1 MRRREVIAGLGLA
14 AWPLMAS
21 AQQPTLPVIG
31 VLGSASPDQW
41 VDRLR
46 AFREGLVE
54 AGYVEGKNV
63 ALEYRWADGRNYR
76 LLALAAEL
84 VRHPV
89 AVIVVLGSTPS
100 AIAAKAATT
109 TVPVVFRVA
118 VDPVEL
124 GLVPSLSRP
133 GGNITGVTT
142 LGVEVGPKQ
151 LELLR
156 ELIPAASVV
165 ALLTN
170 PTNPAIAEIQSRDL
184 RAAARAL
191 GLQLHVANASSESE
205 FEAIFASL
213 TELRAGGLVLGADAF
228 FNSQNERLAALALRN
243 AIPTISPY
251 REFAVAGGLMSY
263 GGSITGASRQAGVY
277 AGRIL
282 SGEKPAE
289 LPVQRAVNVDLVTN
303 LKTLR
308 ALGLT
313 MPPALRSRTDEV
325 IE

>member
-89 AVIVVLGSTPS
+89 AAIGDLGSTPS

-142 LGVEVGPKQ
+142 LGEKVGPKQ
-151 LELLR
+151 LALLR
-156 ELIPAASVV
+156 SDTCGKCRRV
-165 ALLTN
+165 A
-170 PTNPAIAEIQSRDL
+170 
-184 RAAARAL
+184 
-191 GLQLHVANASSESE
+191 H
-205 FEAIFASL
+205 
-213 TELRAGGLVLGADAF
+213 
-228 FNSQNERLAALALRN
+228 
-243 AIPTISPY
+243 
-251 REFAVAGGLMSY
+251 
-263 GGSITGASRQAGVY
+263 
-277 AGRIL
+277 
-282 SGEKPAE
+282 
-289 LPVQRAVNVDLVTN
+289 
-303 LKTLR
+303 
-308 ALGLT
+308 
-313 MPPALRSRTDEV
+313 
-325 IE
+325 